1 MYLKLDKLIKKY
13 KIESSEIAY
22 IGANL
27 GQNILE
33 FNKLLGMPI
42 IHLFEPQ
49 QKVFNKLK
57 ENFSNYSNL
66 KFYNFALGAEAGKSL
81 MNVNIN
87 NSNQSSSLLKP
98 GAHTTFHK
106 KVIFEGTEEINIEKF
121 SNLNLSNVTLLNI
134 DVQGFELEVLK
145 GCEDSL
151 EKIKYIL
158 CEVNRKEMYEDCA
171 LVSDID
177 KYLKRFNFIRIETA
191 WCQKTI
197 PWGDALYLKTSE
209 ISFLQI
215 SKAKILNYMQ
225 SLKGYFF
232 IISIP
237 KRLKK
242 VFKLS

>member
-57 ENFSNYSNL
+57 ENFSNYNNL
-66 KFYNFALGAEAGKSL
+66 KFYNFALGAKAGKSL

-98 GAHTTFHK
+98 SAHTTFHE

-121 SNLNLSNVTLLNI
+121 SNLNLSNVTMLNI

-151 EKIKYIL
+151 EKIKYIV

-177 KYLKRFNFIRIETA
+177 KYLKKYNFIRIETA

-197 PWGDALYLKTSE
+197 PLGDALYLKTSE

-215 SKAKILNYMQ
+215 FKAKILNYIQ

-237 KRLKK
+237 IRLKK